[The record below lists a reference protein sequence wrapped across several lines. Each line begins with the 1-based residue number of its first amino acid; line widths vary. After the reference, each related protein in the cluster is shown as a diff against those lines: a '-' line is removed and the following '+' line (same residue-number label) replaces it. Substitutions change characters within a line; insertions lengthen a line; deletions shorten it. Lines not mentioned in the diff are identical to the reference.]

1 MEVYFSTSK
10 YENAMKIFLAIILLT
25 SSFFNQEIK
34 LINAESKLLIQ
45 GTSTIHDWE
54 SVVETYSITGNLQ
67 NENLIDV
74 RVVVKSK
81 SIKSGK
87 SIMDDK
93 TYDALKEEKFPEIIF
108 KSTSLSIQESKITG
122 FGTLEIAGV
131 SKQKTI
137 EVIIVNQTAT
147 ELKVKGTVKFK
158 MSEFGIEPPTAMFG
172 SIKTGDEVSIT
183 YELMFKK

>member
-1 MEVYFSTSK
+1 
-10 YENAMKIFLAIILLT
+10 MKIFLVLILLT

-34 LINAESKLLIQ
+34 LITSESKLIIE

-54 SVVETYSITGNLQ
+54 SVVETYSITGSIQNKNLT
-67 NENLIDV
+67 DV
-74 RVVVKSK
+74 NVVVKSK

-93 TYDALKEEKFPEIIF
+93 TYDALKEDQFPEIIF
-108 KSTSLSIQESKITG
+108 KAKTLSINENKIAG

-131 SKQKTI
+131 SKQK
-137 EVIIVNQTAT
+137 ELEAIITNQTAT
-147 ELKVKGTVKFK
+147 ELKVKGTVAIK

-172 SIKTGDEVSIT
+172 SITTGDEIFIT
-183 YELMFKK
+183 YELKFKK